1 MPHLLRKR
9 CRKHPIS
16 VTFGWYVRCVV
27 CKTSFCEEQN
37 QWTGRAMNCRADE
50 LGRTTMAP
58 AAKSVG
64 AAVLV
69 LLVLYVA
76 VRKIGLQPHDVLL
89 VGSVGAYAL
98 FERWRGRGGGGSSSE
113 ELLGEDAADSVQ
125 LRWRDFVCEHHQLL
139 GCIVRGKRHNRRG
152 RSERI
157 LSLAVSTL
165 MLLYWKAI
173 FRPPRVRMTSLQ
185 GLRSSLWTL
194 LISKGVQ
201 QLMKLAIRFFAGR
214 TAAWQASAG
223 WLDALQL
230 QWQILQYWTLGF
242 MMLCV
247 FLALKE
253 GMDWAS
259 LLGGWL
265 INMLF
270 ALIFFDL
277 AFTCV

>member
-1 MPHLLRKR
+1 
-9 CRKHPIS
+9 
-16 VTFGWYVRCVV
+16 
-27 CKTSFCEEQN
+27 
-37 QWTGRAMNCRADE
+37 
-50 LGRTTMAP
+50 MAP
-58 AAKSVG
+58 AIVKTLAIAGGLLIILYIGVRRIG
-64 AAVLV
+64 LAPHDI
-69 LLVLYVA
+69 LLVA
-76 VRKIGLQPHDVLL
+76 A
-89 VGSVGAYAL
+89 VGAYAL
-98 FERWRGRGGGGSSSE
+98 FERYRGRGGGGGDAD
-113 ELLGEDAADSVQ
+113 LLGEDAADGVQ

-157 LSLAVSTL
+157 MSLAVSTL

-173 FRPPRVRMTSLQ
+173 FRPPRVRMGSFE

-201 QLMKLAIRFFAGR
+201 QLMKQLIRLAAGR
-214 TAAWQASAG
+214 TAAWQATAG

-253 GMDWAS
+253 GMGWPS

-265 INMLF
+265 INMTF
-270 ALIFFDL
+270 ALVFFDL
-277 AFTCV
+277 AFTYVKFKLLVQARRAAVAMRRSR